1 MLVCFFGLE
10 RDRSNRWVLQ
20 QGLGRTYEAIF
31 PRKFGMINVSDPE
44 DKAHPSWFHPSMDFI
59 LASFDLRS
67 SCPAGLGPAGVW
79 RVPAEPAGHPPIYIY
94 I

>member
-1 MLVCFFGLE
+1 
-10 RDRSNRWVLQ
+10 
-20 QGLGRTYEAIF
+20 
-31 PRKFGMINVSDPE
+31 MINVSDLE

-79 RVPAEPAGHPPIYIY
+79 RGPRGARGPSIYIY